1 MARRRTP
8 ELAPVLSR
16 GKHRNPR
23 KGACFMEYASLLA
36 GEKWSDHPDCTHPL
50 LASVARQVN
59 DHTSDDARA
68 TLVTFIPSVIG
79 LNGDDPRLDVR
90 IAIRC
95 AALAIPVVA
104 ESRQRA
110 LAVSLLAARQVLD
123 ELGGARSLED
133 DRLEN
138 HAAGALASVP
148 HATSW
153 AEEFMTGHQVTAKAF
168 RKRSA
173 PAAVRVAIIGI
184 AEAAIPDADDRLHE
198 LLSTVIDD
206 CCRWLGVEKT
216 TMPSLPGSTVRAES
230 RIGSI

>member
-1 MARRRTP
+1 MAWLRTP

-59 DHTSDDARA
+59 DHASDEARA
-68 TLVTFIPSVIG
+68 RLVTFVPSVIG
-79 LNGDDPRLDVR
+79 LNGNDPRIDVR

-123 ELGGARSLED
+123 ELGEARSEED
-133 DRLEN
+133 DRLLDY
-138 HAAGALASVP
+138 AASALASVP
-148 HATSW
+148 LATRW
-153 AEEFMTGHQVTAKAF
+153 AEEFTAEHHVTAKAF

-173 PAAVRVAIIGI
+173 PAAVRVAIVGI
-184 AEAAIPDADDRLHE
+184 AEATISDADDRLHE
-198 LLSTVIDD
+198 LLTTVIDD
-206 CCRWLGVEKT
+206 CSRWLGTASTSAFSENSVLTE
-216 TMPSLPGSTVRAES
+216 SWIGST
-230 RIGSI
+230 

>member
-1 MARRRTP
+1 
-8 ELAPVLSR
+8 
-16 GKHRNPR
+16 
-23 KGACFMEYASLLA
+23 MEYASLLA

-68 TLVTFIPSVIG
+68 RLVTFIPSVIG
-79 LNGDDPRLDVR
+79 LNGDDPRIDVR
-90 IAIRC
+90 IAIHC
-95 AALAIPVVA
+95 AALAIPVIA

-123 ELGGARSLED
+123 ELGGARSEED
-133 DRLEN
+133 DRLVDY
-138 HAAGALASVP
+138 ATGALDSVP

-153 AEEFMTGHQVTAKAF
+153 AEEFMKEHQVTAKAF

-173 PAAVRVAIIGI
+173 PAAVRVAIVGI

-198 LLSTVIDD
+198 LLSTVIND
-206 CCRWLGVEKT
+206 CSRWLGVET
-216 TMPSLPGSTVRAES
+216 TSTPSLAGSKVRTES

>member
-1 MARRRTP
+1 
-8 ELAPVLSR
+8 
-16 GKHRNPR
+16 
-23 KGACFMEYASLLA
+23 MEYASLLA

-68 TLVTFIPSVIG
+68 RLVRLIPSVIG
-79 LNGDDPRLDVR
+79 LNGDDQKIDVR

-95 AALAIPVVA
+95 AAMAIPVVA
-104 ESRQRA
+104 EARQRA

-123 ELGGARSLED
+123 ELGEARSEED
-133 DRLEN
+133 DRLLET
-138 HAAGALASVP
+138 AADALASVP

-153 AEEFMTGHQVTAKAF
+153 AEDFTADHHVTAKAF

-173 PAAVRVAIIGI
+173 PAAVRVAVVGT

-198 LLSTVIDD
+198 LLCTVIDD
-206 CCRWLGVEKT
+206 CSRWLGT
-216 TMPSLPGSTVRAES
+216 SDTPAISGAGVRAET
-230 RIGSI
+230 RIGSG